1 MSLTG
6 CTPDGKPLAFSRP
19 PAPDLA
25 PWVHSLAVADV
36 LATEGRAEAC
46 AFFSENAAIRVFL
59 KGRWTLHTADGERR
73 YDTRD
78 GSSILYF
85 GPQTK
90 IMPLRVE
97 GPFRF
102 IQLQFRPGTE
112 GKDPDLLP
120 THSLDRVFA
129 FDDVIPTKDRGT
141 YFSEDDSRER
151 WIEIFEA
158 LARRVLFGLVDEP
171 PPPLVLDFER
181 RMLTDQKLDLEAFA
195 KSHGISR
202 RTFERAIAA
211 AYGISPKAALRR
223 ARVLD
228 MAAALLGVAM
238 PEEEAKFRLRYFD
251 QAHMTREIQAYFGM
265 PPGKLQRCDAHLLRI
280 DLEIRQMQRVA
291 AMTALG
297 LEDVPWRDDDMAI
310 DEQRHLRQLQDRDE
324 PSITP

>member
-6 CTPDGKPLAFSRP
+6 CTPDGKPLAYSRP

-25 PWVHSLAVADV
+25 PWIHSLAVADI

-46 AFFSENAAIRVFL
+46 AFFSENAAIRVLL
-59 KGRWTLHTADGERR
+59 KGQWSLQTADGERR
-73 YDTRD
+73 YDTRER
-78 GSSILYF
+78 SSILYF

-102 IQLQFRPGTE
+102 IQLQSRPGTE
-112 GKDPDLLP
+112 GKNPDLLP
-120 THSLDRVFA
+120 TRSLDRIFD
-129 FDDVIPTKDRGT
+129 FDDAIPAENRGT
-141 YFSEDDSRER
+141 YFSEDDSHEC
-151 WIEIFEA
+151 WIVIFEA
-158 LARRVLFGLVDEP
+158 LARKVLFGLVDGP

-195 KSHGISR
+195 GSHGISR

-238 PEEEAKFRLRYFD
+238 PEEEAEFRLRYFD

-265 PPGKLQRCDAHLLRI
+265 SPGKLKHCEAHLLRI
-280 DLEIRQMQRVA
+280 DLEIRQLQRVA

-297 LEDVPWRDDDMAI
+297 LEDVPWRDD
-310 DEQRHLRQLQDRDE
+310 EHGHR
-324 PSITP
+324 